1 MGEKGLSAKEEAFML
16 QELKMK
22 SLKRRAVPIVICLIL
37 VAGLLWLS
45 AFGAF
50 KIIRGP
56 KPMDSLVCPS
66 RFRGQ

>member
-1 MGEKGLSAKEEAFML
+1 
-16 QELKMK
+16 MK

-56 KPMDSLVCPS
+56 KPMDSLALTELA
-66 RFRGQ
+66 GQYVEAEVEVIYSGYAYTACK